1 MMSINCT
8 FSATLPARFL
18 MCRNGY
24 SRAAKLSV
32 QQSAKIIMPAQQV
45 HFIINRSSRYRL
57 LHILA
62 NVLTAL
68 LPVFPDHG
76 KCDGADGQLAGEE
89 LQDRSKIR
97 RSRAIVSSQLL
108 ATFQLK

>member
-1 MMSINCT
+1 
-8 FSATLPARFL
+8 
-18 MCRNGY
+18 
-24 SRAAKLSV
+24 
-32 QQSAKIIMPAQQV
+32 MPAQQV

-68 LPVFPDHG
+68 LPVFADHG

-97 RSRAIVSSQLL
+97 RSRAIVSSELL
-108 ATFQLK
+108 AAFQLKESSATPHDSLVASSRSSISYWKDATTLRLPGN

>member
-1 MMSINCT
+1 
-8 FSATLPARFL
+8 
-18 MCRNGY
+18 
-24 SRAAKLSV
+24 
-32 QQSAKIIMPAQQV
+32 V

-62 NVLTAL
+62 DVLTAL
-68 LPVFPDHG
+68 LPVFADHG

-97 RSRAIVSSQLL
+97 RSRAIVSSELL